1 MIHLRAT
8 SLALNFTDI
17 ILEAVAGLVLF
28 LYGVTRL
35 SDSLKR
41 LAGDRMK
48 SILAKGTVNPL
59 AGVLT
64 GTVACTILDS
74 SSVTIIMVIALVNA
88 GALSFDRSLGVIMGA
103 NIGTTISS
111 QLFALK
117 LNEYSPVLLA
127 IGFLVYALAKKRRT
141 RYIGMNLFGIGL
153 VLFGLEII
161 GRAAE
166 PLKDYRPFLDWMTGL
181 ETPLAG
187 VGVGA
192 LFTVLIQSSS
202 ATLGIII
209 ILASKGLVPL
219 TAGIGIMLG
228 AEIGTCADT
237 LVATLGRSRAAVRA
251 GIFHLLF
258 NVATVSLGVLLAAQL
273 AELAKRLADGD
284 NVSRQIANAHVLFN
298 VAGVVLFVGFTP
310 LIARGLTR
318 LVPDR
323 EKAPSSQSKANLAS
337 PETEK

>member
-1 MIHLRAT
+1 MYGQLPST
-8 SLALNFTDI
+8 LDFTDI

-48 SILAKGTVNPL
+48 NILAKSTVNPL

-88 GALSFDRSLGVIMGA
+88 GALPFDRSLGVIMGA

-111 QLFALK
+111 QIFALK

-127 IGFLVYALAKKRRT
+127 IGFLVYVLAKKRRT
-141 RYIGMNLFGIGL
+141 RYVGLNLFGIGL
-153 VLFGLEII
+153 VLFGLETI
-161 GRAAE
+161 GKAAE

-192 LFTVLIQSSS
+192 IFTVLIQSSS

-258 NVATVSLGVLLAAQL
+258 NLATVALGVLFAAQL
-273 AELAKRLADGD
+273 AGLAKWLAGGGG

-318 LVPDR
+318 LIPDR
-323 EKAPSSQSKANLAS
+323 EKSPASEPKAKSPS
-337 PETEK
+337 PETQND